1 MWAGIVGRNPSIQPS
16 EKTKQKIKRQKIK
29 KTRGAN
35 RTKIK
40 PPDEKKQN
48 RQAVKK
54 KHVTLTGPF
63 KKKNRIPSDRW
74 KKQEKKQDGLR
85 LTARKNRILAG
96 ERSMSNKIQ
105 L

>member
-1 MWAGIVGRNPSIQPS
+1 MGGDRRPEPIYSTVRKN
-16 EKTKQKIKRQKIK
+16 ETKDQRQKIK